1 MVSLDLSKNR
11 LTELPES
18 FGDLIKLNRLDLYGN
33 QLKTLPLSFG
43 QLVKLKWLDLKDNP
57 LDTTLAKYSGDCANQ
72 RQCQLCAVNVVKFMK
87 SEKLRIDS
95 ENRDKEQKLLQQKE
109 VEKRLQEKS
118 KKEKEKKKAKVQRR
132 NARKAQQLVN
142 ENEDT
147 DEYNADTDSDR
158 YNKKSVTNK
167 SGISFGYLISI
178 LLRILFTIV
187 FLSVIIFFG
196 VAIGLH
202 LQKGAKLESVSD
214 MKIALINA
222 FSKLKDYKQFTN
234 DVAILIKVLINSLQ
248 NWRQILNIY
257 DNKQNESI
265 KIDN

>member
-1 MVSLDLSKNR
+1 LDLSKNR

-72 RQCQLCAVNVVKFMK
+72 KQCELCAVNVVKFMK

-95 ENRDKEQKLLQQKE
+95 ENRDKERKLLQQQE
-109 VEKRLQEKS
+109 VEKQLQEKS
-118 KKEKEKKKAKVQRR
+118 RKEKEKKKAKVQRR
-132 NARKAQQLVN
+132 NARKAQQLIN

-147 DEYNADTDSDR
+147 DEYNVDTDSD
-158 YNKKSVTNK
+158 KKPVINK
-167 SGISFGYLISI
+167 SGISFGYLVSI
-178 LLRILFTIV
+178 FLRILFTV
-187 FLSVIIFFG
+187 LFVSVIIFVG

-202 LQKGAKLESVSD
+202 LQNGAKLESVSD
-214 MKIALINA
+214 IKIALINA

-234 DVAILIKVLINSLQ
+234 DVGLLIKTLINSLQ
-248 NWRQILNIY
+248 NWRHIFKIY
-257 DNKQNESI
+257 DNKQNET